1 MGNSVGNLI
10 DYWETFEKHK
20 TLQGGFIWDWVDQ
33 VIAKQDSN
41 GTEFWA
47 YGGDFGSEFTENDSN
62 FCANGLIAADRSLNP
77 HIKEVKKVYQPI
89 RFKSDN
95 LKRGRVKVTNDFDF
109 INLSDY
115 TFSWYIEGDN
125 KIVASGKLGTL
136 DLEAGDSRTL
146 TFNLSSVRPKQGVR
160 YFLTVQ
166 AKTKFEKPLIPKNYL
181 VAWDQFELPIYKET
195 EPQDPSKF
203 KSVNLFKN
211 ELNTEVYGKGFKVIF
226 NHKTGQLSE
235 YVKNGFPLLSDSIE
249 PNFWRA
255 PNDNDLG
262 NGMPARTKI
271 WKKAGERFQTIS
283 VESKLKNNTAEILFV
298 SIDSL
303 SNSILTSQYFTYG
316 NGAIKINQTIDVQ
329 DSTISEMPRFGLKLS
344 MLGEFDQVSWY
355 GRGPHESYWDRK
367 TSAAIGHYSGSVW
380 DQSFPYVRP
389 QETGNK
395 TDIFWMAV
403 TNGSRG
409 LLAKGFPTFDGSVHQ
424 YPYEDLDYVPGSQR
438 HGNLDLKK
446 KDHLDWLIDY
456 KQMGVGGD
464 NSWGARPHNKY
475 TIFPGKYN
483 FSIMLIPF
491 DNENNL
497 SQLSKL
503 KFE

>member
-1 MGNSVGNLI
+1 M
-10 DYWETFEKHK
+10 
-20 TLQGGFIWDWVDQ
+20 
-33 VIAKQDSN
+33 
-41 GTEFWA
+41 
-47 YGGDFGSEFTENDSN
+47 
-62 FCANGLIAADRSLNP
+62 
-77 HIKEVKKVYQPI
+77 
-89 RFKSDN
+89 
-95 LKRGRVKVTNDFDF
+95 
-109 INLSDY
+109 
-115 TFSWYIEGDN
+115 
-125 KIVASGKLGTL
+125 
-136 DLEAGDSRTL
+136 
-146 TFNLSSVRPKQGVR
+146 
-160 YFLTVQ
+160 
-166 AKTKFEKPLIPKNYL
+166 
-181 VAWDQFELPIYKET
+181 
-195 EPQDPSKF
+195 
-203 KSVNLFKN
+203 
-211 ELNTEVYGKGFKVIF
+211 
-226 NHKTGQLSE
+226 
-235 YVKNGFPLLSDSIE
+235 
-249 PNFWRA
+249 
-255 PNDNDLG
+255 
-262 NGMPARTKI
+262 
-271 WKKAGERFQTIS
+271 
-283 VESKLKNNTAEILFV
+283 FV
-298 SIDSL
+298 STDSL
-303 SNSILTSQYFTYG
+303 SSSVLTSQYFIYG

-380 DQSFPYVRP
+380 DQSFLYVRP

-424 YPYEDLDYVPGSQR
+424 YPYEDLDYIPGSQR
-438 HGNLDLKK
+438 HGNLDLKQ